1 MPESFNVINE
11 VFSFNEYLCQR
22 VGVSLRKNNEKNKF
36 TQNLNNKHL
45 QCKINHYLKL
55 EIMLSSILKLTT
67 KALRLKKLIAYHS
80 DCKEK
85 T

>member
-1 MPESFNVINE
+1 MNI
-11 VFSFNEYLCQR
+11 CQR
-22 VGVSLRKNNEKNKF
+22 VSVSLRRNDKKNKF

-67 KALRLKKLIAYHS
+67 KALRPKKLIAYHS